1 MTAQNYS
8 GQYLHG
14 HDFRI
19 KIRTG
24 ANIQNATG
32 SAICGELFLA
42 TGANPG
48 GSITGV
54 LYAATQTSAAD
65 SYTIIPLASGK
76 HLLGD

>member
-24 ANIQNATG
+24 STIQNATG
-32 SAICGELFLA
+32 DAVCGELFLA
-42 TGANPG
+42 TGDNG
-48 GSITGV
+48 GGTVTGI
-54 LYAATQTSAAD
+54 LYAATQTTSDTAA
-65 SYTIIPLASGK
+65 TIIKLAEGTSAVS
-76 HLLGD
+76 